1 MSNRKSSH
9 QNRVRL
15 WLAALK
21 LRKDLLHLKLK
32 ANFNPN
38 QARVPAGNP
47 DGGRWTDDGRRT
59 ANSTGETGVTQRV
72 VRDRSGDKPWRA
84 YVEQRRVDGSL
95 ISTTVYNRDG
105 SVIVSERPNAA
116 TERNTVTLRDGARF
130 IFENSGDAQ
139 RIYDAAGNLI
149 SSAVWTPGG
158 PLAQPIVQQ
167 ALFDSRKPKG
177 PFSTPAEMA
186 LDAAIELYNWWQST
200 QESDEE
206 TVFSFRADKLVPVP
220 GEPPLWTSKL
230 TREEVEEACPRFPF
244 VQNIT
249 NQVAK
254 SLNPVS
260 FKNRG
265 AYGTA
270 IHMGV
275 KEKIDEIRDPNFLTE
290 VSIFKAD
297 IDASRY
303 ALKGTIRIDIREA

>member
-59 ANSTGETGVTQRV
+59 ANSTGETGVTQRA

-149 SSAVWTPGG
+149 SSAVWTPDG

-177 PFSTPAEMA
+177 PSPLRRRWPSTPRSSSTIGGKAHKSPTKKLSSHLEPTS
-186 LDAAIELYNWWQST
+186 LYRF
-200 QESDEE
+200 QENHH
-206 TVFSFRADKLVPVP
+206 FGR
-220 GEPPLWTSKL
+220 
-230 TREEVEEACPRFPF
+230 
-244 VQNIT
+244 QN
-249 NQVAK
+249 
-254 SLNPVS
+254 
-260 FKNRG
+260 
-265 AYGTA
+265 
-270 IHMGV
+270 
-275 KEKIDEIRDPNFLTE
+275 
-290 VSIFKAD
+290 
-297 IDASRY
+297 
-303 ALKGTIRIDIREA
+303 